1 MKKFNKIIALLMATA
16 LIVSVFSG
24 CSNPET
30 EIDLDD
36 EVLTTES
43 TVTTSGSKAG
53 DIKGGVSSV
62 TTSKDIWGGYDTG
75 GEKIDKDTVLNYDF
89 KGDEIILYGLSKP
102 DPTKSKAAA
111 AEAEVFEKIQKMNC
125 KIKFVDSSANDTK
138 QKTILNV
145 MSSTHFADIVT
156 TQQHGIVGYLTSDL
170 LHDMGKVKTLDLSQ
184 PYMNV
189 GAGVEA
195 FRLGSGYWAV
205 NHPTSLA
212 KIGNYVYFNKRL
224 MKEVTGDENHPYK
237 LMKQGKW
244 NIENWRELNK
254 KGTKELNGDGKLTE
268 ADQWGLV
275 FADVGTAGFSAIL
288 QANRALMIKNV
299 NGMLSY
305 NMEDGKCIPAIEEGI
320 DLYYRDNTC
329 LNSVANGT
337 FLSGRALF
345 MGGLGAD
352 TAHAFADMKDDFGIL
367 PYPLGN
373 GQTEY
378 SVCTN
383 WNTTAM
389 AIPASVPKNQI
400 SNTGAFLQV
409 FMLLYDEIAV
419 PALFNELSM
428 RYCRDEESKESLM
441 IGYRAQYTTP
451 SAATA
456 NDEAVKMGTYRVCYD
471 ARSKAPATTVAANKG
486 ISIKA
491 IADLNDKLK

>member
-1 MKKFNKIIALLMATA
+1 
-16 LIVSVFSG
+16 
-24 CSNPET
+24 
-30 EIDLDD
+30 
-36 EVLTTES
+36 
-43 TVTTSGSKAG
+43 
-53 DIKGGVSSV
+53 
-62 TTSKDIWGGYDTG
+62 
-75 GEKIDKDTVLNYDF
+75 
-89 KGDEIILYGLSKP
+89 
-102 DPTKSKAAA
+102 
-111 AEAEVFEKIQKMNC
+111 
-125 KIKFVDSSANDTK
+125 
-138 QKTILNV
+138 
-145 MSSTHFADIVT
+145 
-156 TQQHGIVGYLTSDL
+156 
-170 LHDMGKVKTLDLSQ
+170 
-184 PYMNV
+184 MNV

-195 FRLGSGYWAV
+195 FHLGSGYWAV

-212 KIGNYVYFNKRL
+212 NIGNYVYFNKRL

-244 NIENWRELNK
+244 NIETWRELNK

-345 MGGLGAD
+345 MGGLGAS
-352 TAHAFADMKDDFGIL
+352 TAPAFADMKDDFGIL

-389 AIPASVPKNQI
+389 AIPASVPKNQL

>member
-1 MKKFNKIIALLMATA
+1 MKKIIALLMVVA
-16 LIVSVFSG
+16 LMVSVFAG

-43 TVTTSGSKAG
+43 TVTTSGSDASGLKG
-53 DIKGGVSSV
+53 GGVS
-62 TTSKDIWGGYDTG
+62 TTTKTEDIWGSVNTG
-75 GEKIDKDTVLNYDF
+75 GEKIDKDTVLSYDF
-89 KGDEIILYGLSKP
+89 KGDEIILYGITKP
-102 DPTKSKAAA
+102 DATKSKSDAAQA
-111 AEAEVFEKIQKMNC
+111 QVFEKLQKMNC
-125 KIKFVDSSANDTK
+125 KIKFVDSGANETK
-138 QKTILNV
+138 QQTILNV
-145 MSSTHFADIVT
+145 MSSTHFADFVT

-170 LHDMGKVKTLDLSQ
+170 LYNMGKVKTLDLSQ

-195 FRLGSGYWAV
+195 FHLGSGYWAV

-212 KIGNYVYFNKRL
+212 AIGNYVYFNKRI
-224 MKEVTGDENHPYK
+224 MKEVTGDENYPYK
-237 LMKQGKW
+237 LMEQGKW
-244 NIENWRELNK
+244 NIANWRELNK

-320 DLYYRDNTC
+320 DLYYRDNAC
-329 LNSVANGT
+329 LNSTSRSVFT
-337 FLSGRALF
+337 SGRALF
-345 MGGLGAD
+345 SGGQ
-352 TAHAFADMKDDFGIL
+352 TAGQVKVFSEMKDDFGIL

-389 AIPASVPKNQI
+389 VIPASVPKSQVK
-400 SNTGAFLQV
+400 NTGAFLQA

-419 PALFNELSM
+419 PEYFNELTM
-428 RYCRDEESKESLM
+428 RYCRDDESKENLM
-441 IGYRAQYTTP
+441 IGYRA
-451 SAATA
+451 
-456 NDEAVKMGTYRVCYD
+456 
-471 ARSKAPATTVAANKG
+471 
-486 ISIKA
+486 
-491 IADLNDKLK
+491 